1 VPYGLWLGHMT
12 RCLALPLLCLVLA
25 VPAKA
30 IAQSSGN
37 QGQAAT
43 GQAKPADPP
52 ADTPQEPEPQKYE
65 DQVVVT
71 ASRVEQKLVNAPA
84 TVTLISAQT
93 LASSP
98 SASYA
103 ELLRAVPGMNVT
115 QTSARD
121 INLVSRS
128 ASGTLSTSQLALIDG
143 RSIYQDFFGFVAWD
157 FLPVNPSEIKQ
168 IEVIRGP
175 ASAVWG
181 ANALTG
187 VVNVITK
194 SPRELV
200 GDSLLIS
207 VGTFGRGFRDT
218 DRGNGSLFSISGS
231 HAAAPS
237 DEWAYKITAG
247 FATQDALGRP
257 TGLIPNATNTPYPDY
272 ANTGTSQPK
281 FDVRVDRDFAE
292 GGQKL
297 VFAGGFAGT
306 EGMIHTG
313 IGPFD
318 IDRGTYLAYG
328 KVNYSRGTMKVNAFV
343 NHLDGD
349 ATNRLS
355 RDTAGTFIPFSFK
368 NTTIDVE
375 ASDVRTFQGRH
386 VVSFG
391 GNVRHNMFDLSLA
404 PRGDSRTEAGVYG
417 QDEIFI
423 NDHFR
428 AVIGARVDKFSSID
442 GAVFSP
448 RLTFMYKPEASQTV
462 RVSFNRA
469 YRAPSHVNNY
479 LDVTLANALDL
490 GALNPALAGRQ
501 FIFPVR
507 AIGNE
512 DLKEEKMTAY
522 ELGYTG
528 IIRNRATVSAAFYV
542 NDTDNSIFF
551 TQSGSYR
558 ATNPPP
564 GWPISPLALELI
576 LQSGR
581 FGPGNGLP
589 STFTYLNLGA
599 VRQKGVELGV
609 EGLVTNRVTAFVNYS
624 FQPEPEPEG
633 FDISELNL
641 PSQHHFN
648 VGASYDGPRWL
659 GNLGVSYASD
669 AFWQDVL
676 DSRFHGSTEGFTIA
690 SGAVGYKWRGDR
702 LVTSLKISNIF
713 NEEILQHVFG
723 DVTRRQVVG
732 ELKVAF

>member
-1 VPYGLWLGHMT
+1 MLL
-12 RCLALPLLCLVLA
+12 CLALAL
-25 VPAKA
+25 PAEGVSQPA
-30 IAQSSGN
+30 GTAAPAQ
-37 QGQAAT
+37 QPADQ
-43 GQAKPADPP
+43 KPAPP
-52 ADTPQEPEPQKYE
+52 PDQPTEPPTYE
-65 DQVVVT
+65 DQVIVT

-84 TVTLISAQT
+84 TVTLISSQT
-93 LASSP
+93 IAASP

-194 SPRELV
+194 SPREMV
-200 GDSLLIS
+200 GSSLLVS
-207 VGTFGRGFRDT
+207 VGTFGRDAAGVERS
-218 DRGNGSLFSISGS
+218 NGSLFSISGS

-237 DEWAYKITAG
+237 DRLAYKVSAG
-247 FATQDALGRP
+247 FSTQEALGRP
-257 TGLIPNATNTPYPDY
+257 SGLIPNATGTPYPDY
-272 ANTGTSQPK
+272 ENSGTSQPK
-281 FDVRVDRDFAE
+281 LDVRMDYDFPDSTK
-292 GGQKL
+292 KL
-297 VFAGGFAGT
+297 VFAGGFAST

-318 IDRGTYLAYG
+318 IDRGTFLAYG
-328 KVNYSRGTMKVNAFV
+328 KTNFTRGSTRVNAFV

-355 RDTAGTFIPFSFK
+355 RDATGAFIPFAFR
-368 NTTIDVE
+368 NTTFDVE

-391 GNVRHNMFDLSLA
+391 GNVRYNTFDLSLA

-417 QDEIFI
+417 QDEIFLS
-423 NDHFR
+423 DRFR
-428 AVIGARVDKFSSID
+428 AVVGARIDKFSSID
-442 GAVFSP
+442 GLVFSP
-448 RLTFMYKPEASQTV
+448 RVTFMYKPAPQHTV
-462 RVSFNRA
+462 RTSFNRA

-479 LDVTLANALDL
+479 LDVTLINALDL
-490 GALNPALAGRQ
+490 GTLNPALAGRQ
-501 FIFPVR
+501 YIFPVA

-512 DLKEEKMTAY
+512 VLDEEKMTAY
-522 ELGYTG
+522 EVGYTG
-528 IIRNRATVSAAFYV
+528 IVANRATLSAAFYV

-551 TQSGSYR
+551 TQTGSYR

-564 GWPISPLALELI
+564 AWPLPPVVLELI
-576 LQSGR
+576 VQSGR

-589 STFTYLNLGA
+589 STFSYLNLGK
-599 VRQKGVELGV
+599 VRQKGIELGV
-609 EGLVTNRVTAFVNYS
+609 EGLVTNEVTGYVNYS
-624 FQPEPEPEG
+624 YQPEPEPEG

-641 PSQHHFN
+641 PPQHRFN
-648 VGASYDGPRWL
+648 IGGGYNGPKWL
-659 GNLGVSYASD
+659 ANLGISYSSSAY
-669 AFWQDVL
+669 WQDVL
-676 DSRFHGSTEGFTIA
+676 DSRFHGSTEAFTLTSA
-690 SGAVGYKWRGDR
+690 TVGYKWRGER
-702 LVTSLKISNIF
+702 LVTSLKITNLF
-713 NEEILQHVFG
+713 DEEVLQHVFG
-723 DVTRRQVVG
+723 DVTRRQIVA
-732 ELKVAF
+732 ELRMAF

>member
-1 VPYGLWLGHMT
+1 MPLL
-12 RCLALPLLCLVLA
+12 RASLLLCLALA

-30 IAQSSGN
+30 LAQQPASPATPPAS
-37 QGQAAT
+37 AAP
-43 GQAKPADPP
+43 KPDQTPP
-52 ADTPQEPEPQKYE
+52 ADQPDEPQKYE

-84 TVTLISAQT
+84 TVSLISAQT
-93 LASSP
+93 IASSP

-103 ELLRAVPGMNVT
+103 ELLRAVPGLNVT

-200 GDSLLIS
+200 GESLLVS
-207 VGTFGRGFRDT
+207 VGTFGRDASGVERS
-218 DRGNGSLFSISGS
+218 NGSLFSISGS

-237 DEWAYKITAG
+237 DRLAYKVTAG
-247 FATQDALGRP
+247 FSTQDALGRP
-257 TGLIPNATNTPYPDY
+257 SGLIPNSTNTPYPDY
-272 ANTGTSQPK
+272 VNSGTSQPK
-281 FDVRVDRDFAE
+281 FDVRVDLDSPDSGR
-292 GGQKL
+292 KL

-318 IDRGTYLAYG
+318 IDRGTFLAYG
-328 KVNYSRGTMKVNAFV
+328 KVNYSKGSMKVNAFV

-355 RDTAGTFIPFSFK
+355 RDATGTFIPFSFK
-368 NTTIDVE
+368 NTTFDVE
-375 ASDVRTFQGRH
+375 ASDVRTFRNRH
-386 VVSFG
+386 VVSVG
-391 GNVRHNMFDLSLA
+391 GNVRFNSFDLSLA

-417 QDEIFI
+417 QDEIFLSEQ
-423 NDHFR
+423 FR
-428 AVIGARVDKFSSID
+428 AVIGARVDKFSSIS
-442 GAVFSP
+442 GGVFSP
-448 RLTFMYKPEASQTV
+448 RLTFMYKPAPSQTV

-479 LDVTLANALDL
+479 LDVTLANVLDL

-501 FIFPVR
+501 FVFPVR

-528 IIRNRATVSAAFYV
+528 ILNNRATISAAFYV

-589 STFTYLNLGA
+589 STFTYLNLGS
-599 VRQKGVELGV
+599 VRQKGIELGI
-609 EGLVTNRVTAFVNYS
+609 EGLVTNTVTAYVNYS
-624 FQPEPEPEG
+624 YQPEPEPDG

-648 VGASYDGPRWL
+648 IGAGYNSAKWL
-659 GNLGVSYASD
+659 GNVGVSYASS

-676 DSRFHGSTEGFTIA
+676 DSRFHGPTDAFTITSA
-690 SGAVGYKWRGDR
+690 TVGYKWRGDK
-702 LVTSLKISNIF
+702 LVTSLKISNLF
-713 NEEILQHVFG
+713 DEEILQHVFG
-723 DVTRRQVVG
+723 DVTRRQIVG
-732 ELKVAF
+732 ELRVGF

>member
-1 VPYGLWLGHMT
+1 MPRPRASL
-12 RCLALPLLCLVLA
+12 LLCLALA

-30 IAQSSGN
+30 VAQQPAGSP
-37 QGQAAT
+37 AT
-43 GQAKPADPP
+43 PPSPSAPTTPADQTPP
-52 ADTPQEPEPQKYE
+52 PDQPAEPPKYE

-93 LASSP
+93 IASSP

-103 ELLRAVPGMNVT
+103 ELLRAVPGLNVT

-200 GDSLLIS
+200 GESLLVS
-207 VGTFGRGFRDT
+207 VGTFGRDAAGVERS
-218 DRGNGSLFSISGS
+218 NGSLFSISGS

-237 DEWAYKITAG
+237 DRLAYKITAG

-257 TGLIPNATNTPYPDY
+257 SGLIPNSTNTPYPDY
-272 ANTGTSQPK
+272 ENSGTSQPK
-281 FDVRVDRDFAE
+281 LDVRVDYDFPDKVK
-292 GGQKL
+292 KL

-318 IDRGTYLAYG
+318 IDRGTFLAYG
-328 KVNYSRGTMKVNAFV
+328 KVNYSKGGTKVNAFV

-355 RDTAGTFIPFSFK
+355 RDATGTFIPFAFT
-368 NTTIDVE
+368 NTTFDVE
-375 ASDVRTFQGRH
+375 ASDVRTWRNRH
-386 VVSFG
+386 VISYG
-391 GNVRHNMFDLSLA
+391 GNVRYNSFELSLA

-417 QDEIFI
+417 QDEIFL

-428 AVIGARVDKFSSID
+428 AVVGARVDKFSSIS
-442 GAVFSP
+442 GLVFSP
-448 RLTFMYKPEASQTV
+448 RLTFMYKPSPSQTV
-462 RVSFNRA
+462 RTSFNRA

-479 LDVTLANALDL
+479 LDVTLANVLDL

-501 FIFPVR
+501 FVFPVQ
-507 AIGNE
+507 ALGNE

-522 ELGYTG
+522 EIGYTG
-528 IIRNRATVSAAFYV
+528 ILKNRATISAAFYV

-589 STFTYLNLGA
+589 STFTYLNLGT
-599 VRQKGVELGV
+599 VRQKGVELGI
-609 EGLVTNRVTAFVNYS
+609 EGLVTNTLTAYVNYS
-624 FQPEPEPEG
+624 YQPEPEPDG

-648 VGASYDGPRWL
+648 IGAGYNGPKWL
-659 GNLGVSYASD
+659 GNVGVSYASS

-676 DSRFHGSTEGFTIA
+676 DSRFHGPTEAFTITSA
-690 SGAVGYKWRGDR
+690 TVGYKWRGDR
-702 LVTSLKISNIF
+702 LVTSLKITNLF
-713 NEEILQHVFG
+713 DEEILQHVFG
-723 DVTRRQVVG
+723 DVTRRQIVG
-732 ELKVAF
+732 ELRVGF

>member
-1 VPYGLWLGHMT
+1 MVWDLMSRL
-12 RCLALPLLCLVLA
+12 RASLLLCFALA
-25 VPAKA
+25 VPAQA
-30 IAQSSGN
+30 VAQ
-37 QGQAAT
+37 Q
-43 GQAKPADPP
+43 PAGSPAPP
-52 ADTPQEPEPQKYE
+52 APTPPPEQTPPPDQPAEPPKYE

-93 LASSP
+93 IASSP

-103 ELLRAVPGMNVT
+103 ELLRAVPGLNVT

-200 GDSLLIS
+200 GESLLVS
-207 VGTFGRGFRDT
+207 VGTFGRDAAGVERS
-218 DRGNGSLFSISGS
+218 NGSLFSISGS

-237 DEWAYKITAG
+237 DRLAYKITAG
-247 FATQDALGRP
+247 FATQNALGRP
-257 TGLIPNATNTPYPDY
+257 SGLIPNTTNTPYPDY
-272 ANTGTSQPK
+272 ENSGTSQPK
-281 FDVRVDRDFAE
+281 LDVRVDLDSPDDGR
-292 GGQKL
+292 KL

-318 IDRGTYLAYG
+318 IDRGTFLAYG
-328 KVNYSRGTMKVNAFV
+328 KVNYSKGGMRVNAFV

-355 RDTAGTFIPFSFK
+355 RDAAGAFIPFAFR
-368 NTTIDVE
+368 NTTFDVE
-375 ASDVRTFQGRH
+375 ASDVRTFKDRR

-391 GNVRHNMFDLSLA
+391 GNVRYNTFDLSLA
-404 PRGDSRTEAGVYG
+404 PRGDSRTEAGIYG
-417 QDEIFI
+417 QDEIFLS
-423 NDHFR
+423 DRFR
-428 AVIGARVDKFSSID
+428 AVVGARVDKFSSIS

-448 RLTFMYKPEASQTV
+448 RLTFMYKPTPSQTV
-462 RVSFNRA
+462 RTSFNRA

-479 LDVTLANALDL
+479 LDVTLANVLDL
-490 GALNPALAGRQ
+490 GALDPRLAGRQ
-501 FIFPVR
+501 FVFPVR
-507 AIGNE
+507 ALGNE

-522 ELGYTG
+522 EIGYTG
-528 IIRNRATVSAAFYV
+528 ILKNRATISAAFYV

-589 STFTYLNLGA
+589 STFTYLNLGS
-599 VRQKGVELGV
+599 VRQKGIELGV
-609 EGLVTNRVTAFVNYS
+609 EGLVTGTLTAYVNYS
-624 FQPEPEPEG
+624 FQPEPEPDG

-648 VGASYDGPRWL
+648 IGAGYNGPKWL
-659 GNLGVSYASD
+659 GNAGVSYASS

-676 DSRFHGSTEGFTIA
+676 DSRFHGPTEAFTITSA
-690 SGAVGYKWRGDR
+690 TVGYKWRGDK
-702 LVTSLKISNIF
+702 LVTSLKITNLF
-713 NEEILQHVFG
+713 DEEILQHVFG
-723 DVTRRQVVG
+723 DVTRRQIVG
-732 ELKVAF
+732 ELRVGF

>member
-1 VPYGLWLGHMT
+1 VSL
-12 RCLALPLLCLVLA
+12 LLCLALA

-30 IAQSSGN
+30 LAQ
-37 QGQAAT
+37 QPPAA
-43 GQAKPADPP
+43 PPPP
-52 ADTPQEPEPQKYE
+52 ADQTPPEDQGDAPQKYE

-84 TVTLISAQT
+84 TVSLISAQT
-93 LASSP
+93 IASSP

-103 ELLRAVPGMNVT
+103 ELLRAVPGLNVT

-200 GDSLLIS
+200 GESLLVS
-207 VGTFGRGFRDT
+207 VGTFGRDAAGVERS
-218 DRGNGSLFSISGS
+218 NGSLFSISGS

-237 DEWAYKITAG
+237 DRLAYKITAG

-257 TGLIPNATNTPYPDY
+257 AGVIPNPSNTPYPDY
-272 ANTGTSQPK
+272 VNSGTSQPK
-281 FDVRVDRDFAE
+281 LDVRVDLDAPDSGR
-292 GGQKL
+292 KL

-318 IDRGTYLAYG
+318 IDRGTFLAYG
-328 KVNYSRGTMKVNAFV
+328 KVNYSKGGMRLNAFV

-355 RDTAGTFIPFSFK
+355 RDAAGAFIPFAFK
-368 NTTIDVE
+368 NTTFDVE
-375 ASDVRTFQGRH
+375 ASDVRTFKDRH

-391 GNVRHNMFDLSLA
+391 GNVRYNTFDLSLA

-417 QDEIFI
+417 QDEIFLSE
-423 NDHFR
+423 HFR
-428 AVIGARVDKFSSID
+428 AVVGARVDKFSSIS

-448 RLTFMYKPEASQTV
+448 RLTFMYKPTPSQTV
-462 RVSFNRA
+462 RTSFNRA

-479 LDVTLANALDL
+479 LDVTLANVLDL
-490 GALNPALAGRQ
+490 GALDPRLAGRE
-501 FIFPVR
+501 FVFPVR
-507 AIGNE
+507 ALGNE

-522 ELGYTG
+522 EIGYTG
-528 IIRNRATVSAAFYV
+528 ILKNRATISAAFYV

-564 GWPISPLALELI
+564 GWPVSPLALELI

-589 STFTYLNLGA
+589 STFTYLNLGS
-599 VRQKGVELGV
+599 VRQKGIELGV
-609 EGLVTNRVTAFVNYS
+609 EGLVTDTLTAYVNYS
-624 FQPEPEPEG
+624 YQPEPEPEG

-648 VGASYDGPRWL
+648 IGAGYNGPKWL
-659 GNLGVSYASD
+659 GNAGVSYASS
-669 AFWQDVL
+669 AYWQDVL
-676 DSRFHGSTEGFTIA
+676 DSRFHGPTEAFTITSA
-690 SGAVGYKWRGDR
+690 TVGYKWRGDK
-702 LVTSLKISNIF
+702 LVTSLKITNVF
-713 NEEILQHVFG
+713 DEEILQHVFG
-723 DVTRRQVVG
+723 DVTRRQIVG
-732 ELKVAF
+732 ELRVGF

>member
-1 VPYGLWLGHMT
+1 MSRLRASL
-12 RCLALPLLCLVLA
+12 LLCLALA

-30 IAQSSGN
+30 VAQQSAG
-37 QGQAAT
+37 APAP
-43 GQAKPADPP
+43 KPDQTPP
-52 ADTPQEPEPQKYE
+52 ADQPTEPQKYE

-84 TVTLISAQT
+84 TVSLISAQT
-93 LASSP
+93 IASSP

-103 ELLRAVPGMNVT
+103 ELLRSVPGLNVT

-200 GDSLLIS
+200 GQSLLVS
-207 VGTFGRGFRDT
+207 VGTFGRDASGVERS
-218 DRGNGSLFSISGS
+218 NGSLFSISGS

-237 DEWAYKITAG
+237 DRLAYKITAG
-247 FATQDALGRP
+247 FSTQDALGRP
-257 TGLIPNATNTPYPDY
+257 SGIIPNSTNTPYPAY
-272 ANTGTSQPK
+272 ENSGTSQPK
-281 FDVRVDRDFAE
+281 FDVRVDYDFPDA
-292 GGQKL
+292 GKKL

-318 IDRGTYLAYG
+318 IDRGTFLAYG
-328 KVNYSRGTMKVNAFV
+328 KVNYSKGGMHVNAFV

-355 RDTAGTFIPFSFK
+355 RDATGTFIPFSFK
-368 NTTIDVE
+368 NTTFDVE
-375 ASDVRTFQGRH
+375 ASDVRTFHNRH

-391 GNVRHNMFDLSLA
+391 GNVRYNSFDLSLA

-417 QDEIFI
+417 QDEIFLSE
-423 NDHFR
+423 HFR
-428 AVIGARVDKFSSID
+428 AVVGARVDKFSSIS

-448 RLTFMYKPEASQTV
+448 RLTFMYKPSPSQTV
-462 RVSFNRA
+462 RTSFNRA

-479 LDVTLANALDL
+479 LDVTLANTLDL

-501 FIFPVR
+501 FVFPVR

-522 ELGYTG
+522 EIGYTG
-528 IIRNRATVSAAFYV
+528 ILKNRATVSAAFYV

-551 TQSGSYR
+551 TQTGSYR

-589 STFTYLNLGA
+589 STFSYLNLGS

-609 EGLVTNRVTAFVNYS
+609 EGLVTDALTAYVNYS
-624 FQPEPEPEG
+624 YQPEPEPEG

-648 VGASYDGPRWL
+648 IGAGYNGPKWL
-659 GNLGVSYASD
+659 GNVGVSYASS

-676 DSRFHGSTEGFTIA
+676 DSRFHGSTEAFTITSA
-690 SGAVGYKWRGDR
+690 TVGYKWRGDR
-702 LVTSLKISNIF
+702 LVTSLKITNLF
-713 NEEILQHVFG
+713 DEEILQHVFG
-723 DVTRRQVVG
+723 DVTRRQIVG
-732 ELKVAF
+732 ELRVGF

>member
-1 VPYGLWLGHMT
+1 M
-12 RCLALPLLCLVLA
+12 LLCLALA
-25 VPAKA
+25 VPAEA
-30 IAQSSGN
+30 VEQQSGSPAPPPGQTPPTQTPPSKEQPPDR
-37 QGQAAT
+37 QGE
-43 GQAKPADPP
+43 
-52 ADTPQEPEPQKYE
+52 PQEPPKYE

-84 TVTLISAQT
+84 TVTVIPAQT
-93 LASSP
+93 LAASP
-98 SASYA
+98 STSYA

-200 GDSLLIS
+200 GDSLLVS
-207 VGTFGRGFRDT
+207 VGTFGRDFESTKRS
-218 DRGNGSLFSISGS
+218 NGSLFSVSGS
-231 HAAAPS
+231 HAAAPN
-237 DEWAYKITAG
+237 DQWAYKITAG
-247 FATQDALGRP
+247 YATQDALGRP
-257 TGLIPNATNTPYPDY
+257 TGLIPNSTNTPYPDY
-272 ANTGTSQPK
+272 ENTGTSQPK
-281 FDVRVDRDFAE
+281 LDVRVDHDFDE
-292 GGQKL
+292 GKQKL
-297 VFAGGFAGT
+297 IFAGGFAGT

-328 KVNYSRGTMKVNAFV
+328 KVNYSRGGTRVNAFV
-343 NHLDGD
+343 NRLDGD

-355 RDTAGTFIPFSFK
+355 RDATGQFVPFSFQ
-368 NTTIDVE
+368 NTTFDVE
-375 ASDVRTFQGRH
+375 ASDVRAFQGHH
-386 VVSFG
+386 VVSYG
-391 GNVRHNMFDLSLA
+391 GNVRYNSFALSLA

-417 QDEIFI
+417 QDEIFF
-423 NDHFR
+423 NEQFR
-428 AVIGARVDKFSSID
+428 AVVGARVDKFSSID

-448 RLTFMYKPEASQTV
+448 RVAFLYKPAPDHTV
-462 RVSFNRA
+462 RVSYNRA

-479 LDVTLANALDL
+479 LDVTLVNALDL

-501 FIFPVR
+501 FVFPVR
-507 AIGNE
+507 AVGNE
-512 DLKEEKMTAY
+512 DLKEESLTAY
-522 ELGYTG
+522 EIGYTG
-528 IIRNRATVSAAFYV
+528 ILSKRAIVSAAFYV
-542 NDTDNSIFF
+542 NDTENSIFF
-551 TQSGSYR
+551 TQTGSYR

-564 GWPISPLALELI
+564 GWPLPPIALELI

-589 STFTYLNLGA
+589 STFSYENLGK
-599 VRQKGVELGV
+599 VRQKGIELGIDAT
-609 EGLVTNRVTAFVNYS
+609 VTNAVTAYVNYS
-624 FQPEPEPEG
+624 FQPEPEPTG

-648 VGASYDGPRWL
+648 VGGTYNGRKVL
-659 GNLGVSYASD
+659 GQFSVGYASS

-676 DSRFHGSTEGFTIA
+676 DSRFHGPTDAFTIA
-690 SGAVGYKWRGDR
+690 SGTIGYKWRGDR
-702 LVTSLKISNIF
+702 LVTSLKVTNIF
-713 NEEILQHVFG
+713 DEQILQHVFG

>member
-1 VPYGLWLGHMT
+1 MPRLRASL
-12 RCLALPLLCLVLA
+12 LLCLALA

-30 IAQSSGN
+30 LAQ
-37 QGQAAT
+37 Q
-43 GQAKPADPP
+43 PAGAPPPP
-52 ADTPQEPEPQKYE
+52 ADQTPPADQSGEPQKYE

-84 TVTLISAQT
+84 TVSLISAQT
-93 LASSP
+93 IASSP

-103 ELLRAVPGMNVT
+103 DLLRAVPGLNVT

-200 GDSLLIS
+200 GESLLVS
-207 VGTFGRGFRDT
+207 VGTFGRDAAGVERS
-218 DRGNGSLFSISGS
+218 NGSLFSISGS

-237 DEWAYKITAG
+237 DRLAYKVTAG

-257 TGLIPNATNTPYPDY
+257 SGVIPNSTNTPYPDY
-272 ANTGTSQPK
+272 VNSGTSQPK
-281 FDVRVDRDFAE
+281 FDVRVDLDALDSGR
-292 GGQKL
+292 KL

-318 IDRGTYLAYG
+318 IDRGTFLAYG
-328 KVNYSRGTMKVNAFV
+328 KVNYSKGGMRVNAFV

-355 RDTAGTFIPFSFK
+355 RDAAGAFIPFAFK
-368 NTTIDVE
+368 NTTFDVE
-375 ASDVRTFQGRH
+375 ASDVRTWQGRH

-391 GNVRHNMFDLSLA
+391 GNVRYNSFDLSLA

-423 NDHFR
+423 SEHFR
-428 AVIGARVDKFSSID
+428 AVIGARVDKFSSIR
-442 GAVFSP
+442 GGVFSP
-448 RLTFMYKPEASQTV
+448 RLTFMYKPTPSQTV
-462 RVSFNRA
+462 RTSFNRA

-479 LDVTLANALDL
+479 LDVTLANVLDL

-501 FIFPVR
+501 FVFPVQ
-507 AIGNE
+507 ALGNE

-522 ELGYTG
+522 EIGYTG
-528 IIRNRATVSAAFYV
+528 ILKNRATISAAFYV

-589 STFTYLNLGA
+589 STFTYLNLGS
-599 VRQKGVELGV
+599 VRQKGIELGV
-609 EGLVTNRVTAFVNYS
+609 EGLITDTLTAYVNYS
-624 FQPEPEPEG
+624 YQPEPEPDG

-648 VGASYDGPRWL
+648 IGAGYNGPKWL
-659 GNLGVSYASD
+659 GNAGVSYASS

-676 DSRFHGSTEGFTIA
+676 DSRFHGPTEAFTITSA
-690 SGAVGYKWRGDR
+690 TVGYKWRGDK
-702 LVTSLKISNIF
+702 LVTSLKITNLF
-713 NEEILQHVFG
+713 DEEILQHVFG
-723 DVTRRQVVG
+723 DVTRRQIVG
-732 ELKVAF
+732 ELRVGF

>member
-1 VPYGLWLGHMT
+1 MVGAPMPRLCA
-12 RCLALPLLCLVLA
+12 CLLLCLALA

-30 IAQSSGN
+30 LAQ
-37 QGQAAT
+37 QPAA
-43 GQAKPADPP
+43 APPPPPPP
-52 ADTPQEPEPQKYE
+52 ADQTPPADQADAPQKYE

-84 TVTLISAQT
+84 TVSLISAQT
-93 LASSP
+93 IASSP

-103 ELLRAVPGMNVT
+103 ELLRAVPGLNVT

-200 GDSLLIS
+200 GESLLVS
-207 VGTFGRGFRDT
+207 VGTFGRDAAGVERS
-218 DRGNGSLFSISGS
+218 NGSLFSISGS

-237 DEWAYKITAG
+237 DRLAYKITAG

-257 TGLIPNATNTPYPDY
+257 SGLIPNATNTPYPDY
-272 ANTGTSQPK
+272 VNSGTSQPK
-281 FDVRVDRDFAE
+281 LDVRVDLDAPDSGR
-292 GGQKL
+292 KL

-318 IDRGTYLAYG
+318 IDRGTFLAYG
-328 KVNYSRGTMKVNAFV
+328 KVNYSKGGMRVNAFV

-355 RDTAGTFIPFSFK
+355 RDAAGAFIPFAFK
-368 NTTIDVE
+368 NTTFDVE
-375 ASDVRTFQGRH
+375 ASDVRTFEDRH

-391 GNVRHNMFDLSLA
+391 GNVRYNTFDLSLA

-417 QDEIFI
+417 QDEIFLSE
-423 NDHFR
+423 HFR
-428 AVIGARVDKFSSID
+428 AVIGARVDKFSSIS

-448 RLTFMYKPEASQTV
+448 RLTFMYKPTPSQTV
-462 RVSFNRA
+462 RTSFNRA

-479 LDVTLANALDL
+479 LDVTLANVLDL
-490 GALNPALAGRQ
+490 GALDPRLAGRQ
-501 FIFPVR
+501 FVFPVR
-507 AIGNE
+507 ALGNE

-522 ELGYTG
+522 EIGYTG
-528 IIRNRATVSAAFYV
+528 ILKNRATISAAFYV

-589 STFTYLNLGA
+589 STFTYLNLGS
-599 VRQKGVELGV
+599 VRQKGIELGV
-609 EGLVTNRVTAFVNYS
+609 EGLVTGTLTAYVNYS
-624 FQPEPEPEG
+624 FQPEPEPDG

-648 VGASYDGPRWL
+648 IGAGYNGPKWL
-659 GNLGVSYASD
+659 GNAGVSYASS

-676 DSRFHGSTEGFTIA
+676 DSRFHGPTEAFTITSA
-690 SGAVGYKWRGDR
+690 TVGYKWRGDR
-702 LVTSLKISNIF
+702 LVTSLKITNLF
-713 NEEILQHVFG
+713 DEEILQHVFG
-723 DVTRRQVVG
+723 DVTRRQIVG
-732 ELKVAF
+732 ELRVGF